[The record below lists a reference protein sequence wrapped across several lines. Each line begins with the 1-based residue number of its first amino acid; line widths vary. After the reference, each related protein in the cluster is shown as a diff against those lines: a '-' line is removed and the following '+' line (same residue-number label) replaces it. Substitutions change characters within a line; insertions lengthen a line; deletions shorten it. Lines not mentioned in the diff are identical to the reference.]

1 MQQTKKGRRRNFVT
15 GLRRLPAPAPKVPAT
30 RLSVSAMH
38 RLSVLVW
45 PTVEASESVQV
56 SPGGTGPAYAPPFG
70 MGRARPFLPG
80 AFSLGVSI
88 CSLPLIQAFEA
99 PGDAPLVLARLL
111 AFGTRAV
118 L

>member
-1 MQQTKKGRRRNFVT
+1 
-15 GLRRLPAPAPKVPAT
+15 
-30 RLSVSAMH
+30 
-38 RLSVLVW
+38 
-45 PTVEASESVQV
+45 
-56 SPGGTGPAYAPPFG
+56 